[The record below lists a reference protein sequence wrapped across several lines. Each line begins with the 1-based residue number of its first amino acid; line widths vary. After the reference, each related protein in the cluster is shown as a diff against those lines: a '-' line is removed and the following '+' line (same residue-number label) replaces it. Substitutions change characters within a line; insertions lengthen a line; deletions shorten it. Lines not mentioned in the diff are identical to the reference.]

1 MDISASSKVR
11 VTTDAKSEELT
22 QKMRE
27 MALRDSE
34 ELLKA
39 QAVSLGL
46 GYVNLKGQIIV
57 EECFAVIPEAD
68 ARRLQALCF
77 DFVRHHAMRIAC
89 RSYTDEVRAYL
100 KELEERL
107 ETPASVYLTS
117 EESFAAA
124 MGGFARIPKL
134 QNVEEVLIDEDE
146 VARLARE
153 LQSLEDVSKRFLH
166 VSVTDVMTVMLA
178 AALKF
183 TASDVHIE
191 DGSDGTEI
199 RFRIDGVLHTIAT
212 VSKDLGK
219 HLISRVK
226 LTSGLKINISD
237 RPQDGHFDIRIG
249 GEKIDVRASAL
260 PTNYGESIAL
270 RVLQSS
276 SQRVTFESLGM
287 LSWTRDFLKRESSRP
302 AGLFVIC
309 GPTGSGKTTSIYS
322 LITTINTPDVKI
334 LTIEDPIEYEMK
346 GVSQSQVDEAHGYT
360 FAKGL
365 RSLVRQDPDVIV
377 VGEIRDAETVDIA
390 LQAALTGHLVLST
403 LHTNSSAGTVPRF
416 LAMGA
421 KPYLLSPALNSVMS
435 QRLVR
440 KLCEQC
446 KVESPMTDEEA
457 AVVERKRE
465 RLKPFMEK
473 LGIAEPRHWKAPGC
487 QACGGIGYRGRVG
500 IFEYLLKTPEVEKE
514 ILSSSVSEIK
524 LKELQLA
531 QDTPTILEDGIIKCF
546 QGVTSLEEVLRVVD
560 GQD

>member
-1 MDISASSKVR
+1 MDISASSKVH
-11 VTTDAKSEELT
+11 VTTDVKSDELA

-27 MALRDSE
+27 MALHDSE
-34 ELLKA
+34 ELLRA
-39 QAVSLGL
+39 QAVSQGL

-57 EECFAVIPEAD
+57 EECFSVIPEVD
-68 ARRLQALCF
+68 ARRLQMLCF
-77 DFVRHHAMRIAC
+77 DFVRHHAMRVAC
-89 RSYTDEVRAYL
+89 RTYADDVQAYL

-107 ETPASVYLTS
+107 ETPVSVYLTS
-117 EESFAAA
+117 GESFTAA

-134 QNVEEVLIDEDE
+134 LNVEEVLIDETE
-146 VARLARE
+146 VAKLANE

-166 VSVTDVMTVMLA
+166 VSVTNVMTVMLA

-199 RFRIDGVLHTIAT
+199 RFRIDGVLHSIAT

-219 HLISRVK
+219 HLIARVK

-249 GEKIDVRASAL
+249 GEKIDVRASSL

-287 LSWTRDFLKRESSRP
+287 LEWTKEFLRRETSRP

-390 LQAALTGHLVLST
+390 LQASLTGHLVLST
-403 LHTNSSAGTVPRF
+403 LHTNSSAGTIPRF

-440 KLCEQC
+440 KLCDQC
-446 KVESPMTDEEA
+446 KVETPLTNEEA
-457 AVVERKRE
+457 TVVERKRE
-465 RLKPFMEK
+465 RLKPFMER
-473 LGIAEPRHWKAPGC
+473 LGIREMKQWKAPGC

-500 IFEYLLKTPEVEKE
+500 IFEYLQKTTEVEKE

-524 LKELQLA
+524 LKELQHTQGA
-531 QDTPTILEDGIIKCF
+531 PTILEDGILKCF
-546 QGVTSLEEVLRVVD
+546 LGITSLDEVLRVVD